1 MNKPQQLTFP
11 WSKQNKFTFDDFFF
25 DSPNEEVKL
34 ALKKNE
40 DVFLYGA
47 EDSGKSFLLQS
58 TCNYYASDL
67 QSSVYIPI
75 SEAIKHG
82 TGFIESLEGLD
93 LICLDDIDLI
103 ASNQEW
109 EVGIFNLINNSLIS
123 DCRLIFSSSI
133 NPSSINF
140 ELDDLISRIKKID
153 HIELYSISDASL
165 PEAIKFVSKLRSI
178 NLGDKEINYLVTYT
192 KRNMSDLIEI
202 ISKLDQLSMEL
213 KRKITI
219 PLIKEII

>member
-202 ISKLDQLSMEL
+202 ISKLDQLSLEL